1 MDMEWSKEH
10 VIQLREAFLT
20 QIDIQSDWNWNNA
33 KQDLRILTE
42 ILGFKIEPYEE
53 PSPLI
58 LNSGLMNFEP
68 NRSSLALSKLLNF
81 NPVNRPQRAVNYD
94 QSILKAAQFL
104 LGHIPKFNSDLNQ
117 NTFKIES
124 EHPVLFKL
132 ITEFA
137 KVYQAR
143 LIIYELCS
151 TDWVFSKLLAW
162 DQSLKQKNIDFFDDE
177 PDRFSKAKDLIDREL
192 GRGENDEPRDT

>member
-53 PSPLI
+53 PSPSI
-58 LNSGLMNFEP
+58 LNSGLMSFEP

-81 NPVNRPQRAVNYD
+81 NQVNRPQRA
-94 QSILKAAQFL
+94 
-104 LGHIPKFNSDLNQ
+104 
-117 NTFKIES
+117 IES

>member
-53 PSPLI
+53 PSPSI
-58 LNSGLMNFEP
+58 LNSGLMSFEP

-81 NPVNRPQRAVNYD
+81 NQVNRPQRA
-94 QSILKAAQFL
+94 
-104 LGHIPKFNSDLNQ
+104 
-117 NTFKIES
+117 
-124 EHPVLFKL
+124 
-132 ITEFA
+132 EFA

-162 DQSLKQKNIDFFDDE
+162 DQSLKQKNID
-177 PDRFSKAKDLIDREL
+177 L
-192 GRGENDEPRDT
+192 